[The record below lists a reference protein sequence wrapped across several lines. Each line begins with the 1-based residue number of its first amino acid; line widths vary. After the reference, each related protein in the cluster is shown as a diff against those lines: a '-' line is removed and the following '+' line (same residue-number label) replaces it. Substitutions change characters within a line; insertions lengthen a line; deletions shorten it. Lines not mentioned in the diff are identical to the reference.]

1 MARRPPGDRVKVWDG
16 AVRLV
21 HWAIV
26 VAFAVSWYT
35 ARNGPMNIHLLSG
48 YTMLT
53 LVLFRIA
60 WGFIGSDT
68 ARFTRFVRGPAAVL
82 GYAKGFLQP
91 RGEVWIGHNP
101 LGALSVVAL
110 LGLLLAQA
118 LLGLVSVDTDAIES
132 GPLAHLVSFET
143 GRQAAWLHGWIFQAL
158 KVLVAIHILAV
169 LYYLVVKRV
178 DLIGPMVTGIK
189 RLPITTRRPVRIV
202 SPWLAL
208 VVFAVVAG
216 LVWLLVTYPP
226 R

>member
-1 MARRPPGDRVKVWDG
+1 MAHRPSGDRVKVWDG

-48 YTMLT
+48 YSMLT
-53 LVLFRIA
+53 LVLFRIV
-60 WGFIGSDT
+60 WGLVGSDT
-68 ARFTRFVRGPAAVL
+68 ARFSRFVRGPAAVL
-82 GYAKGFLQP
+82 GYARDFLRP
-91 RGEVWIGHNP
+91 RGAPWVGHNP

-110 LGLLLAQA
+110 LGLLLAQV

-143 GRQAAWLHGWIFQAL
+143 GRQAAWLHGQIFQVL
-158 KVLVAIHILAV
+158 KILVAIHLAAV
-169 LYYLVVKRV
+169 LYYQLVKRI
-178 DLIGPMVTGIK
+178 DLIGPMITGIK

-202 SPWLAL
+202 SPLIAL
-208 VVFAVVAG
+208 GIFAVVAG
-216 LVWLLVTYPP
+216 LVWLLVNYPP

>member
-1 MARRPPGDRVKVWDG
+1 MASRPSGERVKVWDG

-48 YTMLT
+48 YTMMT
-53 LVLFRIA
+53 LVVFRIV
-60 WGFIGSDT
+60 WGFVGSDT
-68 ARFTRFVRGPAAVL
+68 ARFTRFVRGPAAIL
-82 GYAKGFLQP
+82 GYARGFLKP
-91 RGEVWIGHNP
+91 RGAVWTGHNP
-101 LGALSVVAL
+101 LGALSVLAL
-110 LGLLLAQA
+110 LGLLLLQV

-143 GRQAAWLHGWIFQAL
+143 GRRAAWLHGQVFDIL
-158 KVLVAIHILAV
+158 KILVAIHILAV

-189 RLPITTRRPVRIV
+189 RLPITSRRPLRIV
-202 SPWLAL
+202 SPWISAA
-208 VVFAVVAG
+208 VFAVVAG
-216 LVWLLVTYPP
+216 LVWLLVNYPP